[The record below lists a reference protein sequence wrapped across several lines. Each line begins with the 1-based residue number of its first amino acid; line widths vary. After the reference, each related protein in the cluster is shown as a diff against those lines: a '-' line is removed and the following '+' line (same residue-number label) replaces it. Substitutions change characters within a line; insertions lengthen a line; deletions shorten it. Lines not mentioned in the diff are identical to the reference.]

1 MGLGF
6 YHHPMNLYTKRG
18 DKGDTDLF
26 GGQSTTKNHPR
37 VNAYGQVDELNAHL
51 GLALSSCD
59 VSLISDILTRL
70 QHHLFELGAGV
81 AGAEMSLAADD
92 VAALESAIDDLCAR
106 LPPLRRFVLPGG
118 DPLAA
123 QAQVARAVCR
133 RAERDLVAAAAA
145 ETPDLG
151 VRYLNRLSDL
161 LFAVARTL
169 AVRAGG
175 EVFWEPRA
183 RR

>member
-1 MGLGF
+1 MAR
-6 YHHPMNLYTKRG
+6 LYTRSGDRG
-18 DKGDTDLF
+18 ETGLADRT
-26 GGQSTTKNHPR
+26 R
-37 VNAYGQVDELNAHL
+37 VRKDDARIRALGSLDECNAQL
-51 GLALSSCD
+51 GLLLAQ
-59 VSLISDILTRL
+59 LTPGQADLCRL
-70 QHHLFELGAGV
+70 LAPVQHHLFELGAGV